1 MKKILI
7 NKLHQYIRENNPDVL
22 IQLEEDGVV
31 TEYLINKIGTVDAL
45 LKHVDKGQPA
55 YIVED
60 ACMEVLTQD
69 LKPSKYNYISNL
81 LEEEFEN
88 YHLQLKES
96 GTLQFETINLI
107 NYCHSTFEDLVFNEK
122 NENNRFLRYAISGCI
137 SEYLESNK
145 VGVKNVSDGL
155 QQPAKIT
162 GQY

>member
-22 IQLEEDGVV
+22 VQLQEDDVV

-45 LKHVDKGQPA
+45 LTQFCKGQPA

-60 ACMEVLTQD
+60 ACMEILTQD
-69 LKPSKYNYISNL
+69 LKPSRYNYISNI

-88 YHLQLKES
+88 HHLQLKES

-107 NYCHSTFEDLVFNEK
+107 NYCQSTFEDLVFNEE
-122 NENNRFLRYAISGCI
+122 NESNRFLRYAITGCI

-145 VGVKNVSDGL
+145 VGMKNVNDGL
-155 QQPAKIT
+155 QQPTKIK
-162 GQY
+162 G